1 MSDDSSDL
9 SSISSLSPA
18 PSDSEPETIDQN
30 KKGILKFFKT
40 TPKAKSKP
48 KAKARSKTLSKAQA
62 KPKSQSQPQSQ
73 VKPKQKKIIVASKEP
88 SPPLRK
94 REPSPPHEYVFADNP
109 DIADAVDSGCFAHFI
124 VMFRARFNDIF
135 SAHLATFGP
144 QEFENDITDFF
155 PGNRVEGFLCALLML
170 ILNRKQDVKPGHYN
184 RALEEAI
191 STHKNQWPKSWEG
204 KSPVSGSNTFQ
215 TLAPSDKLILLRTL
229 IHWALASSESIR
241 TLVAKSY
248 KNRHDEDR
256 AIPLSVQ
263 AWGSDSDKRRYF
275 LIEGRDGTSFR
286 IYRESNFQGLNRT
299 WWSVAD
305 SIDSLKA
312 LATSLEE
319 KDGGPKAK
327 SLAHSMR
334 MAIPRLE
341 ESEEKR
347 RRREYRLKTKERF
360 LRPDP
365 AHSLY
370 EGRTRGKR
378 VKYTFSDEEDVF
390 TDYSA
395 RRSTRNTRNH
405 TPEDAQIPVQHSRST
420 RSTRLNPDA
429 QLSGTESAPN
439 DSREPS
445 VGANGRPRRQAAQ
458 NQGSKRKSLHAAELN
473 VSDDDDQNIPEADDG
488 GEHIPDESNSEDE
501 EEFAGDDEMGDD
513 DEEVVRESKNKTTK
527 AKAAAERPDDT
538 NNPDGLLSPSADSNG
553 KDHGPTRSDCQEV
566 SVTNSLET
574 PDESPLGNRQTPE
587 PEVEGNKIKI
597 TLKSSASASKR
608 GTSLAFRGSPDKPH
622 ASMVT
627 SPGVDA

>member
-62 KPKSQSQPQSQ
+62 KPKSQSQSQPQSQ

-109 DIADAVDSGCFAHFI
+109 DIA
-124 VMFRARFNDIF
+124 
-135 SAHLATFGP
+135 
-144 QEFENDITDFF
+144 
-155 PGNRVEGFLCALLML
+155 
-170 ILNRKQDVKPGHYN
+170 
-184 RALEEAI
+184 
-191 STHKNQWPKSWEG
+191 
-204 KSPVSGSNTFQ
+204 
-215 TLAPSDKLILLRTL
+215 LILLRTL

-341 ESEEKR
+341 ESKEKR

-378 VKYTFSDEEDVF
+378 VKYTFSDEEDVL

-553 KDHGPTRSDCQEV
+553 KDHDPTRSDCQEV

-587 PEVEGNKIKI
+587 PEIEGNKIKI